1 VSADRGGGLYSRRA
15 RAPGR
20 YRVAGR
26 AGGAGL
32 GRAAPRRPDRPP
44 ARPSTS
50 HGLSAMG
57 DAGADAS
64 SSPPPPPSGS
74 FSYFAV
80 FRNYP
85 LVAALLGF
93 AVAQSIKFFVTRYA
107 PRPSPSGMFGSGD
120 RARPWSDWI
129 GSDPH
134 AVSAVKA
141 ASWHCS
147 TVPYSGR
154 PKRP

>member
-1 VSADRGGGLYSRRA
+1 
-15 RAPGR
+15 
-20 YRVAGR
+20 
-26 AGGAGL
+26 
-32 GRAAPRRPDRPP
+32 
-44 ARPSTS
+44 
-50 HGLSAMG
+50 MG

-64 SSPPPPPSGS
+64 SSPPPPSGS

-120 RARPWSDWI
+120 RARPWSDRI
-129 GSDPH
+129 GSSCGFGGQSCLMALLRLFLILD
-134 AVSAVKA
+134 VRNDLKNFS
-141 ASWHCS
+141 
-147 TVPYSGR
+147 
-154 PKRP
+154 